1 MLFMIWQVS
10 ADSVWSDRIFSS
22 RGKLGQSNT
31 CCLSS
36 CLKLVVSFLSSNL
49 SMSDHIDYI
58 LNLQKDD
65 RSLQAVCF
73 LQIKFSNS
81 SHYDKP

>member
-1 MLFMIWQVS
+1 
-10 ADSVWSDRIFSS
+10 
-22 RGKLGQSNT
+22 
-31 CCLSS
+31 
-36 CLKLVVSFLSSNL
+36 
-49 SMSDHIDYI
+49 MSDHIDYI

-81 SHYDKP
+81 SYYDKPRNVSIFLS